1 MECPLLRSINPNA
14 LVKNKVF
21 ISQPVTVSHF
31 NYLLA
36 IMKHRKNYIAT
47 ILFSICNILP
57 TIVISP
63 AISTPNTTATNASFL
78 STAQLLNQQGADY
91 LATGKPK
98 LALDIWRRANQIYTI
113 LQDKEGIIGT
123 EINQAQAFQS
133 LGFYRQSLA
142 LLQTVQIKLQKEPS
156 SELKMKGLLSL
167 GNTLKSLRVLNNRV
181 NDSTQ
186 KIDIGAKD
194 ILTIALEIAIKRGD
208 QVTADQ
214 IKMSLANISE
224 IINTQTNDSSQETA
238 IQKYEEIRNTT
249 KSTLFKVQ
257 SDINLYRLQ
266 SKQNNQPN
274 TLQFLS
280 TTKKDLDAIAPSHS
294 TIYAYINLAKTIQ
307 KNQLDGFKDQELV
320 NQVGNLLTTAIHQSR
335 TIQDSRGEAQAL
347 GALGDIYRTNG
358 QNKYAQTITEQ
369 ALIIAEGLPAPDL
382 AYRLQWQL
390 GKILA
395 VTNPKDT
402 TLAIGAYRQAIGHL
416 KNLRNDLNASDAD
429 LQFSFRDSVEP
440 VYRELVDL
448 LLKDESKIS
457 TENLNAA
464 RDLMESLQVAEL
476 ENYFRQGCLDT
487 YTVQLDKIDRSATV
501 IYPIV
506 LPDRIAVITSI
517 PNQKLTYHSKPIA
530 EDNFNR
536 IIENIQMVITKPEF
550 VRQESS
556 FKSESEQVYD
566 LLLAPVMAKIQKSN
580 NKTLVFVLDGVLRNI
595 PMSVLYD
602 GNKYLI
608 ENYNIAL
615 TPGLQLVPPPETAN
629 RQYKALLGG
638 ISEKRQGYP
647 ALPEVQKELDYISK
661 LIPSQKLLNNEFSQN
676 KASSNLAADSSSIVH
691 LATHGEF
698 SSDPA
703 KTFILT
709 WDNQLNFNQLN
720 NLLQNRNLQSGK
732 AIDLLI
738 LSACQ
743 TATGDNRATLGLAG
757 MAVRARTKS
766 TIASLWSVEDQSTRL
781 LMNEFYQNLIVK
793 KLGKA
798 ESLKLAQQSIL
809 RHPDTK
815 YRSPFYWAPF
825 VLVGNW
831 Q

>member
-1 MECPLLRSINPNA
+1 MKRSKI
-14 LVKNKVF
+14 
-21 ISQPVTVSHF
+21 
-31 NYLLA
+31 YLT
-36 IMKHRKNYIAT
+36 T
-47 ILFSICNILP
+47 ILFSLCNILP
-57 TIVISP
+57 IAINP
-63 AISTPNTTATNASFL
+63 AVSSPNTDASNAALL

-98 LALDIWRRANQIYTI
+98 LALDIWRRSNQIYNT
-113 LQDKEGIIGT
+113 LQDKQGIIGT

-133 LGFYRQSLA
+133 LGFYRQSLS
-142 LLQTVQIKLQKEPS
+142 LLQTVQVKLQKEPNS
-156 SELKMKGLLSL
+156 PLKMKGLLSL
-167 GNTLKSLRVLNNRV
+167 GNTLKSLRVLNNRI
-181 NDSTQ
+181 DESTK

-194 ILTIALEIAIKRGD
+194 TLTAALQVAIDLQD
-208 QVTADQ
+208 QAAADQ
-214 IKMSLANISE
+214 IKMSLANTIE
-224 IINTQTNDSSQETA
+224 IINAQVENPNQEEV
-238 IQKYEEIRNTT
+238 IQKYEEIKNTT
-249 KSTLFKVQ
+249 TSTLLKVQ

-266 SKQNNQPN
+266 SKQNNQLN
-274 TLQFLS
+274 SLQFLS
-280 TTKKDLDAIAPSHS
+280 NIKKDLDSISPSRN
-294 TIYAYINLAKTIQ
+294 TIYAYINLVKIIQ
-307 KNQLDGFKDQELV
+307 KNQIDGFKDQELV
-320 NQVGNLLTTAIHQSR
+320 SQVGNLLSTAISQAR
-335 TIQDSRGEAQAL
+335 TIKDSRGEAQAL
-347 GALGDIYRTNG
+347 GVLGDIYRTNG
-358 QNKYAQTITEQ
+358 QNKYAQTLTEQ
-369 ALIIAEGLPAPDL
+369 ALVIAESLPAPDI

-395 VTNPKDT
+395 VINPKNST
-402 TLAIGAYRQAIGHL
+402 PAIGAYRQAVGHL

-440 VYRELVDL
+440 VYRELVAL
-448 LLKDESKIS
+448 LLKDESKIP
-457 TENLNAA
+457 TANLHAV

-506 LPDRIAVITSI
+506 LPDRVAVITSI
-517 PNQKLTYHSKPIA
+517 PNQELTYHSRLIA
-530 EDNFNR
+530 ENELEQTVNK
-536 IIENIQMVITKPEF
+536 IQTIITKPEF

-556 FKSESEQVYD
+556 FKSESKQIYD
-566 LLLAPVMAKIQKSN
+566 LLLAPVMTKIQKSN
-580 NKTLVFVLDGVLRNI
+580 NKTLVFVLDGILRNI
-595 PMSVLYD
+595 PMPVLYD
-602 GNKYLI
+602 GNRYLI

-615 TPGLQLVPPPETAN
+615 TPGLQLVPPPEVAN
-629 RQYKALLGG
+629 RQYKAFLGG
-638 ISEKRQGYP
+638 ISEERQGYA
-647 ALPEVQKELDYISK
+647 ALPEVRQELDYISK
-661 LIPSQKLLNNEFSQN
+661 LIPSQKLLNTEFSQN
-676 KASSNLAADSSSIVH
+676 KATSNLAIDSSSIVH

-709 WDNQLNFNQLN
+709 WDNQLNLNQLN

-732 AIDLLI
+732 AIDLLV

-766 TIASLWSVEDQSTRL
+766 TIASLWSVNDQSTRL
-781 LMNEFYQNLIVK
+781 LMNNFYENLTVK

-798 ESLKLAQQSIL
+798 ESLKLAQQSLL
-809 RHPDTK
+809 RNPN
-815 YRSPFYWAPF
+815 YRSPYYWAPF

>member
-1 MECPLLRSINPNA
+1 MKRSKI
-14 LVKNKVF
+14 
-21 ISQPVTVSHF
+21 
-31 NYLLA
+31 YLT
-36 IMKHRKNYIAT
+36 T

-57 TIVISP
+57 IIVINP
-63 AISTPNTTATNASFL
+63 ARSNTAANNAAL
-78 STAQLLNQQGADY
+78 LRTAQTLNQQGADY

-98 LALDIWRRANQIYTI
+98 LALDIWQRANQIYTL
-113 LQDKEGIIGT
+113 LQDQEGIVGT

-133 LGFYRQSLA
+133 LGFYRQSLS
-142 LLQTVQIKLQKEPS
+142 LLQTVQTKLQKEPS
-156 SELKMKGLLSL
+156 SPVKMKGLLSL

-181 NDSTQ
+181 DSST
-186 KIDIGAKD
+186 KKVDIGAKD
-194 ILTIALEIAIKRGD
+194 TLMAALQVAIDLQDKIAIN
-208 QVTADQ
+208 Q
-214 IKMSLANISE
+214 IKMSLANTTE
-224 IINTQTNDSSQETA
+224 IINNQTEDSNPATA
-238 IQKYEEIRNTT
+238 IQQYEEIKNTT
-249 KSTLFKVQ
+249 SSPLFKAQ
-257 SDINLYRLQ
+257 ADINLYRLQ
-266 SKQNNQPN
+266 SRQNTQLNA
-274 TLQFLS
+274 LQFLAS
-280 TTKKDLDAIAPSHS
+280 IKKDLDIIPPSRS

-307 KNQLDGFKDQELV
+307 KNQLDSFKDQELV
-320 NQVGNLLTTAIHQSR
+320 NQVGQLLTTAITQSR
-335 TIQDSRGEAQAL
+335 NIQDSRGEAQAL
-347 GALGDIYRTNG
+347 GALAEIYRING
-358 QNKYAQTITEQ
+358 QHKYAQTLTEQ
-369 ALIIAEGLPAPDL
+369 ALIIAESLPAPDL
-382 AYRLQWQL
+382 AYRLQWQR
-390 GKILA
+390 GKIMAA
-395 VTNPKDT
+395 VNSKDT
-402 TLAIGAYRQAIGHL
+402 TPAINAYRQAVGHL
-416 KNLRNDLNASDAD
+416 KSLRNDLNASDAE

-440 VYRELVDL
+440 VYRELVGL

-476 ENYFRQGCLDT
+476 ENYFRQGCLET

-517 PNQKLTYHSKPIA
+517 PNQKLTYHSRPIA

-536 IIENIQMVITKPEF
+536 IIENIQTIITKPEF

-556 FKSESEQVYD
+556 FKSESKQVYD
-566 LLLAPVMAKIQKSN
+566 LLMAPVMAKIQKSN
-580 NKTLVFVLDGVLRNI
+580 NKTLVFVLDGALRNI

-638 ISEKRQGYP
+638 ISEGRQGYP

-703 KTFILT
+703 KTFLLT
-709 WDNQLNFNQLN
+709 WDNQLNLNQLN

-732 AIDLLI
+732 AIDLLV

-743 TATGDNRATLGLAG
+743 TATGDKHATLGLAG
-757 MAVRARTKS
+757 MAVSARTKS
-766 TIASLWSVEDQSTRL
+766 TIASLWSVNDQSTRL
-781 LMNEFYQNLIVK
+781 LMNNFYENLTIK

-798 ESLKLAQQSIL
+798 ESLKLAQQSLL
-809 RHPDTK
+809 RHPD

>member
-1 MECPLLRSINPNA
+1 MKRSSI
-14 LVKNKVF
+14 
-21 ISQPVTVSHF
+21 
-31 NYLLA
+31 YLT
-36 IMKHRKNYIAT
+36 T
-47 ILFSICNILP
+47 IFFSLCNILP
-57 TIVISP
+57 VAIHP
-63 AISTPNTTATNASFL
+63 ALSNPNTAATNAALL
-78 STAQLLNQQGADY
+78 STAQLLNQQGVDY

-98 LALDIWRRANQIYTI
+98 LALDIWRRANQIYTS

-133 LGFYRQSLA
+133 LGFYRQSLS
-142 LLQTVQIKLQKEPS
+142 LLQAVQTKLQKEPS
-156 SELKMKGLLSL
+156 SPLKMKGLLSL
-167 GNTLKSLRVLNNRV
+167 GNTLKSLRVLNNRI
-181 NDSTQ
+181 DESTK

-194 ILTIALEIAIKRGD
+194 TLTAALRVAIDLQD
-208 QVTADQ
+208 QATADQ
-214 IKMSLANISE
+214 IKMSLANTIE
-224 IINTQTNDSSQETA
+224 IISAQVENPNQEEV
-238 IQKYEEIRNTT
+238 IQKYEEIKNTT
-249 KSTLFKVQ
+249 SSTLLKVQ

-266 SKQNNQPN
+266 SKQKNQLN
-274 TLQFLS
+274 SLQFLS
-280 TTKKDLDAIAPSHS
+280 NIKKDLDSISPSHN
-294 TIYAYINLAKTIQ
+294 TIYAYINLVKTIQ

-320 NQVGNLLTTAIHQSR
+320 SQVGNLLSTAISQAR
-335 TIQDSRGEAQAL
+335 TIKDSRGEAQAL
-347 GALGDIYRTNG
+347 GALGDIYRING
-358 QNKYAQTITEQ
+358 QNKYAQTLTEQ
-369 ALIIAEGLPAPDL
+369 ALVIAESLPAPDL

-395 VTNPKDT
+395 VINPKNST
-402 TLAIGAYRQAIGHL
+402 PAIGAYRQAVGHL

-440 VYRELVDL
+440 VYRELVAL
-448 LLKDESKIS
+448 LLKDESKIP
-457 TENLNAA
+457 TANLHAV

-501 IYPIV
+501 VYPIV
-506 LPDRIAVITSI
+506 LPDRVAVITSI
-517 PNQKLTYHSKPIA
+517 PNQELTYHSRPIA
-530 EDNFNR
+530 ENELEQTVNK
-536 IIENIQMVITKPEF
+536 IQTIITKPEF
-550 VRQESS
+550 IRQESS
-556 FKSESEQVYD
+556 FKSESKQIYD
-566 LLLAPVMAKIQKSN
+566 LILAPVMTKIKKSN
-580 NKTLVFVLDGVLRNI
+580 NKTLVFVLDGILRNI
-595 PMSVLYD
+595 PMPVLYD

-615 TPGLQLVPPPETAN
+615 TPGLQLVPPQEVAN
-629 RQYKALLGG
+629 RQYKAFLGG
-638 ISEKRQGYP
+638 ISEERQGYA
-647 ALPEVQKELDYISK
+647 ALPEVRQELDYISK
-661 LIPSQKLLNNEFSQN
+661 LIPSQKLLNTEFSQN
-676 KASSNLAADSSSIVH
+676 KATSNLAIDSSSIVH

-709 WDNQLNFNQLN
+709 WDNQLNLNQLN

-732 AIDLLI
+732 AIDLLV

-766 TIASLWSVEDQSTRL
+766 TIASLWSVNDQSTRL
-781 LMNEFYQNLIVK
+781 LMNNFYENLTVK

-798 ESLKLAQQSIL
+798 ESLKLAQQSLL
-809 RHPDTK
+809 RNPN
-815 YRSPFYWAPF
+815 YRSPYYWAPF

>member
-1 MECPLLRSINPNA
+1 
-14 LVKNKVF
+14 
-21 ISQPVTVSHF
+21 
-31 NYLLA
+31 
-36 IMKHRKNYIAT
+36 MKHRKNYIAT

-194 ILTIALEIAIKRGD
+194 ILTTALKIAIERGD
-208 QVTADQ
+208 NVTADQ
-214 IKMSLANISE
+214 IKMSLANIIE
-224 IINTQTNDSSQETA
+224 IINAQTDDSSQETA
-238 IQKYEEIRNTT
+238 IQRYEEIKNTT
-249 KSTLFKVQ
+249 SSALFKVQ

-266 SKQNNQPN
+266 SKQNNQLN
-274 TLQFLS
+274 TLQFS
-280 TTKKDLDAIAPSHS
+280 SIIKKDLDAIAPSHN

-320 NQVGNLLTTAIHQSR
+320 NQVGNLLTTAISQSR
-335 TIQDSRGEAQAL
+335 TIKDSRGEAQAL
-347 GALGDIYRTNG
+347 GALGDTYRINK
-358 QNKYAQTITEQ
+358 QHKYAQALTEQ
-369 ALIIAEGLPAPDL
+369 ALVITESLPAPDL

-395 VTNPKDT
+395 VTNPKDST
-402 TLAIGAYRQAIGHL
+402 PAIGAYRQAVGHL
-416 KNLRNDLNASDAD
+416 KNLRNDLNASDAE

-440 VYRELVDL
+440 VYRELVGL

-501 IYPIV
+501 IYPIM

-517 PNQKLTYHSKPIA
+517 PNQKLTYHSRPIA

-536 IIENIQMVITKPEF
+536 IIENIQTVITKPEF

-556 FKSESEQVYD
+556 FKSESKQVYD

-580 NKTLVFVLDGVLRNI
+580 NKTLVFVLDGALRNI

-638 ISEKRQGYP
+638 ISEGRQGYS

-703 KTFILT
+703 KTFLLT
-709 WDNQLNFNQLN
+709 WDNQLNLNQLN

-732 AIDLLI
+732 AIDLLV

-743 TATGDNRATLGLAG
+743 TATGDKHATLGLAG

-766 TIASLWSVEDQSTRL
+766 TIASLWSVNDQSTRL
-781 LMNEFYQNLIVK
+781 LMNNFYENLTIK

-798 ESLKLAQQSIL
+798 ESLKLAQQSLL
-809 RHPDTK
+809 RNPD

>member
-1 MECPLLRSINPNA
+1 MKRSTIYLTTIFFSLCNV
-14 LVKNKVF
+14 LT
-21 ISQPVTVSHF
+21 ITIQPAVS
-31 NYLLA
+31 
-36 IMKHRKNYIAT
+36 
-47 ILFSICNILP
+47 
-57 TIVISP
+57 SP
-63 AISTPNTTATNASFL
+63 DIITTNAALL

-91 LATGKPK
+91 LTTGKPK
-98 LALDIWRRANQIYTI
+98 LALDIWRRANQIYTT

-133 LGFYRQSLA
+133 LGFYRQSLS

-156 SELKMKGLLSL
+156 SPLKMKGLLSL
-167 GNTLKSLRVLNNRV
+167 GNTLKSLQVLNNRID
-181 NDSTQ
+181 DSTK

-194 ILTIALEIAIKRGD
+194 TLTAALQVAIDLQD
-208 QVTADQ
+208 QAATDQ
-214 IKMSLANISE
+214 IKMSLANTIE
-224 IINTQTNDSSQETA
+224 LINDPSDQQPTA
-238 IQKYEEIRNTT
+238 IQQYEKIKNTT
-249 KSTLFKVQ
+249 SSPLLKAQ
-257 SDINLYRLQ
+257 ADINLYRLK
-266 SKQNNQPN
+266 SKPNSQPN
-274 TLQFLS
+274 ALKTIAS
-280 TTKKDLDAIAPSHS
+280 IRANLDPISPSHN
-294 TIYAYINLAKTIQ
+294 TIYTYVNLAKTIQ
-307 KNQLDGFKDQELV
+307 KNHPKGFQDQELV
-320 NQVGNLLTTAIHQSR
+320 TQVSQLLTTAIGQSR
-335 TIQDSRGEAQAL
+335 TIKDSRGEAQAL
-347 GALGDIYRTNG
+347 GALGDLYRITD
-358 QNKYAQTITEQ
+358 QNKYAQTLTEQ
-369 ALIIAEGLPAPDL
+369 SLVIAESLPAPDL

-395 VTNPKDT
+395 VTNPQNT
-402 TLAIGAYRQAIGHL
+402 VPAIKAYRQAVDHL
-416 KNLRNDLNASDAD
+416 KTLRNDLNASDAE

-448 LLKDESKIS
+448 LLKDERKIS
-457 TENLNAA
+457 DNNLEDA
-464 RDLMESLQVAEL
+464 RKLMESLQVAEL

-506 LPDRIAVITSI
+506 LKDRVAVITSI
-517 PNQKLTYHSKPIA
+517 PNQKPTYHSRPIS
-530 EDNFNR
+530 ENDFNQT
-536 IIENIQMVITKPEF
+536 IENIQRVITKSEF
-550 VRQESS
+550 LRQESS
-556 FKSESEQVYD
+556 FKSESKQIYD
-566 LLLAPVMAKIQKSN
+566 LLLAPVMTKIQKSN

-615 TPGLQLVPPPETAN
+615 TPGLQLVPPQEVAN

-638 ISEKRQGYP
+638 ISEERQGYS

-661 LIPSQKLLNNEFSQN
+661 LIPSQKLLNTEFSQD
-676 KASSNLAADSSSIVH
+676 KASSNLAIDSSSIVH

-698 SSDPA
+698 SSDPT

-709 WDNQLNFNQLN
+709 WDNQLNLNQLN

-732 AIDLLI
+732 AIDLLV

-766 TIASLWSVEDQSTRL
+766 TIASLWSVNDQSTRL
-781 LMNEFYQNLIVK
+781 LMNNFYENLTVK
-793 KLGKA
+793 KLSKA
-798 ESLKLAQQSIL
+798 ESLKLAQQSLL
-809 RHPDTK
+809 RNPD
-815 YRSPFYWAPF
+815 YRSPYYWAPF

>member
-1 MECPLLRSINPNA
+1 
-14 LVKNKVF
+14 
-21 ISQPVTVSHF
+21 
-31 NYLLA
+31 
-36 IMKHRKNYIAT
+36 MKHRKNYIAT

-194 ILTIALEIAIKRGD
+194 ILTTALKIAIERGD
-208 QVTADQ
+208 NVTADQ
-214 IKMSLANISE
+214 IKMSLANIIE
-224 IINTQTNDSSQETA
+224 IINAQTDDSSQETA
-238 IQKYEEIRNTT
+238 IQRYEEIKNTT
-249 KSTLFKVQ
+249 SSALFKVQ

-266 SKQNNQPN
+266 SKQNNQLN

-280 TTKKDLDAIAPSHS
+280 IIKKDLDAIAPSHN

-320 NQVGNLLTTAIHQSR
+320 NQVGNLLTTAISQSR
-335 TIQDSRGEAQAL
+335 TIKDSRGEAQAL
-347 GALGDIYRTNG
+347 GALGDTYRINK
-358 QNKYAQTITEQ
+358 QHKYAQALTEQ
-369 ALIIAEGLPAPDL
+369 ALVITESLPAPDL

-390 GKILA
+390 GKIMA
-395 VTNPKDT
+395 VTNPKDST
-402 TLAIGAYRQAIGHL
+402 PAIGAYRQAVGHL
-416 KNLRNDLNASDAD
+416 KNLRNDLNASDAE
-429 LQFSFRDSVEP
+429 LQSSFRDSVEP
-440 VYRELVDL
+440 VYRELVGL

-501 IYPIV
+501 IYPIM

-517 PNQKLTYHSKPIA
+517 PNQKLTYHSRPIA

-536 IIENIQMVITKPEF
+536 IIENIQTVITKPEF

-556 FKSESEQVYD
+556 FKSESKQVYD

-580 NKTLVFVLDGVLRNI
+580 NKTLVFVLDSALRNI

-615 TPGLQLVPPPETAN
+615 TPGLQLVPPQEVVAN

-638 ISEKRQGYP
+638 ISEERQGYS

-661 LIPSQKLLNNEFSQN
+661 LIPSQKLLNTEFSQN
-676 KASSNLAADSSSIVH
+676 KVASNLAGDSSSIVH

-703 KTFILT
+703 KTFLLT
-709 WDNQLNFNQLN
+709 WDNQLNLNQLN

-732 AIDLLI
+732 AIDLLV

-743 TATGDNRATLGLAG
+743 TATGDKHATLGLAG

-766 TIASLWSVEDQSTRL
+766 TIASLWSVNDQSTRL
-781 LMNEFYQNLIVK
+781 LMNNFYENLTIK

-798 ESLKLAQQSIL
+798 ESLKLAQQSLL
-809 RHPDTK
+809 RNPD

>member
-1 MECPLLRSINPNA
+1 MKRSKI
-14 LVKNKVF
+14 
-21 ISQPVTVSHF
+21 
-31 NYLLA
+31 YLT
-36 IMKHRKNYIAT
+36 T
-47 ILFSICNILP
+47 ILFSLCNILP
-57 TIVISP
+57 IAINP
-63 AISTPNTTATNASFL
+63 AISSPNTDATNAALL

-98 LALDIWRRANQIYTI
+98 LALDIWRRAHQIYTT

-133 LGFYRQSLA
+133 LGFYRQSLS
-142 LLQTVQIKLQKEPS
+142 LLQTVRVKLQKEPS
-156 SELKMKGLLSL
+156 SPLKMKGLLSL
-167 GNTLKSLRVLNNRV
+167 GNTLKSLRVLNNRID
-181 NDSTQ
+181 DST
-186 KIDIGAKD
+186 KKVDIGAKD
-194 ILTIALEIAIKRGD
+194 TLAAALQVAIDLQD
-208 QVTADQ
+208 QAAADQ
-214 IKMSLANISE
+214 IKMSLANTIE
-224 IINTQTNDSSQETA
+224 LINDPDDQQPTA
-238 IQKYEEIRNTT
+238 IQQYEKIKNTT
-249 KSTLFKVQ
+249 SSPLLKAQ
-257 SDINLYRLQ
+257 SDINLYRL
-266 SKQNNQPN
+266 NPN
-274 TLQFLS
+274 SQLN
-280 TTKKDLDAIAPSHS
+280 DLGKIASIRENLDSIPPSHN
-294 TIYAYINLAKTIQ
+294 TIYAYVNLAKTIQ
-307 KNQLDGFKDQELV
+307 KNHPNGFRDQELV
-320 NQVGNLLTTAIHQSR
+320 TQVSKLLTTAIKQAR
-335 TIQDSRGEAQAL
+335 TIKDSRGEAQAL
-347 GALGDIYRTNG
+347 GSLGDLYRITG
-358 QNKYAQTITEQ
+358 QNKYAQTLTEQ
-369 ALIIAEGLPAPDL
+369 SLVIAESLPAPDL

-395 VTNPKDT
+395 VINPQDT
-402 TLAIGAYRQAIGHL
+402 VLAIKAYRQAVDHL
-416 KNLRNDLNASDAD
+416 KTLRNDLNASDAE

-448 LLKDESKIS
+448 LLKDERKIS
-457 TENLNAA
+457 DNNLEDA
-464 RDLMESLQVAEL
+464 RKLMESLQVAEL

-487 YTVQLDKIDRSATV
+487 YTVQLDKIDRSAIV

-506 LPDRIAVITSI
+506 LHDRVAVITSI
-517 PNQKLTYHSKPIA
+517 PERGQKPKLVYRSRPIL
-530 EDNFNR
+530 EKDFTQTVD
-536 IIENIQMVITKPEF
+536 NIQTRISKTEIL
-550 VRQESS
+550 RQE
-556 FKSESEQVYD
+556 FKLKSESKEIYD
-566 LLLAPVMAKIQKSN
+566 LVLAPVIADIQKSN
-580 NKTLVFVLDGVLRNI
+580 NKTLVFVLDGALRNI

-608 ENYNIAL
+608 ENYNVVLA
-615 TPGLQLVPPPETAN
+615 PGLQLVPPQDISTN

-638 ISEKRQGYP
+638 ISEERQGYS

-676 KASSNLAADSSSIVH
+676 KASSNLSIDSSSIVH

-703 KTFILT
+703 KTFLLT
-709 WDNQLNFNQLN
+709 WDDQLNLNQLN

-732 AIDLLI
+732 AIDLLV

-766 TIASLWSVEDQSTRL
+766 TIASLWSVDDRSTRL
-781 LMNEFYQNLIVK
+781 LMNEFYQNLTVK

-809 RHPDTK
+809 RHPNPK
-815 YRSPFYWAPF
+815 YRSPYYWAPF

>member
-1 MECPLLRSINPNA
+1 MKRSSI
-14 LVKNKVF
+14 
-21 ISQPVTVSHF
+21 
-31 NYLLA
+31 YLT
-36 IMKHRKNYIAT
+36 T
-47 ILFSICNILP
+47 IFFSLCNILP
-57 TIVISP
+57 VAIHP
-63 AISTPNTTATNASFL
+63 ALSNPNTAATNAALL

-98 LALDIWRRANQIYTI
+98 LALDIWRRANQIYTT
-113 LQDKEGIIGT
+113 LQDKQGIIGT

-133 LGFYRQSLA
+133 LGFYRQSLS
-142 LLQTVQIKLQKEPS
+142 LLQTVQVKLQKEPNS
-156 SELKMKGLLSL
+156 PLKMKGLLSL
-167 GNTLKSLRVLNNRV
+167 GNTLKSLRVLNNRIDE
-181 NDSTQ
+181 NTK

-194 ILTIALEIAIKRGD
+194 TLTAALRVAIDLQD
-208 QVTADQ
+208 QAAADQ
-214 IKMSLANISE
+214 IKMSLANTIE
-224 IINTQTNDSSQETA
+224 IISAQVENPNQEEV
-238 IQKYEEIRNTT
+238 IQKYEEIKNTT
-249 KSTLFKVQ
+249 SSTLLKVQ

-266 SKQNNQPN
+266 SKQNNQLN
-274 TLQFLS
+274 SLQFLS
-280 TTKKDLDAIAPSHS
+280 NIKKDLDSISPSRN
-294 TIYAYINLAKTIQ
+294 TIYAYINLVKTIQ
-307 KNQLDGFKDQELV
+307 NNQLDGFKDQELV
-320 NQVGNLLTTAIHQSR
+320 SQVGNLLSTAISQAR
-335 TIQDSRGEAQAL
+335 TIKDSRGEAQAL

-358 QNKYAQTITEQ
+358 QNKYAQTLTEQ
-369 ALIIAEGLPAPDL
+369 ALVIAESLPAPDI

-395 VTNPKDT
+395 VINPKNST
-402 TLAIGAYRQAIGHL
+402 PAIGAYRQAVGHL

-440 VYRELVDL
+440 VYRELVAL
-448 LLKDESKIS
+448 LLKDESKIP
-457 TENLNAA
+457 TANLHAV

-506 LPDRIAVITSI
+506 LPDRLAVITSI
-517 PNQKLTYHSKPIA
+517 PNQELTYHSRLIA
-530 EDNFNR
+530 ENELEQTVNK
-536 IIENIQMVITKPEF
+536 IQTIITKPEF

-556 FKSESEQVYD
+556 FKSESKQIYD
-566 LLLAPVMAKIQKSN
+566 LLLAPVMTKIQKSN
-580 NKTLVFVLDGVLRNI
+580 NKTLVFVLDGILRNI
-595 PMSVLYD
+595 PMPVLYD
-602 GNKYLI
+602 GNRYLI

-615 TPGLQLVPPPETAN
+615 TPGLQLVPPQEVAN
-629 RQYKALLGG
+629 RQYKAFLGG
-638 ISEKRQGYP
+638 ISEERQGYA
-647 ALPEVQKELDYISK
+647 ALPEVRQELDYISK
-661 LIPSQKLLNNEFSQN
+661 LIPSQKLLNTEFSQN
-676 KASSNLAADSSSIVH
+676 KATSNLAIDSASIVH

-709 WDNQLNFNQLN
+709 WDNQLNLNQLN

-732 AIDLLI
+732 AIDLLV

-766 TIASLWSVEDQSTRL
+766 TIASLWSVNDQSTRL
-781 LMNEFYQNLIVK
+781 LMNNFYENLTVK

-798 ESLKLAQQSIL
+798 ESLKLAQQSLL
-809 RHPDTK
+809 RNPN
-815 YRSPFYWAPF
+815 YRSPYYWAPF

>member
-1 MECPLLRSINPNA
+1 MKRSKI
-14 LVKNKVF
+14 
-21 ISQPVTVSHF
+21 
-31 NYLLA
+31 YLT
-36 IMKHRKNYIAT
+36 T
-47 ILFSICNILP
+47 ILFSLCNILP
-57 TIVISP
+57 IAINP
-63 AISTPNTTATNASFL
+63 AISSPNTDATNAALL

-98 LALDIWRRANQIYTI
+98 LALDIWRRAHQIYTT

-133 LGFYRQSLA
+133 LGFYRQSLS
-142 LLQTVQIKLQKEPS
+142 LLQTVRVKLQKEPS
-156 SELKMKGLLSL
+156 SPLKMKGLLSL
-167 GNTLKSLRVLNNRV
+167 GNTLKSLRVLNNRID
-181 NDSTQ
+181 DST
-186 KIDIGAKD
+186 KKVDIGAKD
-194 ILTIALEIAIKRGD
+194 TLAAALQVAIDLQD
-208 QVTADQ
+208 QAAADQ
-214 IKMSLANISE
+214 IKMSLANTIE
-224 IINTQTNDSSQETA
+224 LINDPDDRQPTA
-238 IQKYEEIRNTT
+238 IQQYEKIKNTT
-249 KSTLFKVQ
+249 NSPLLKAQ
-257 SDINLYRLQ
+257 SDINLYRL
-266 SKQNNQPN
+266 NPN
-274 TLQFLS
+274 SQLN
-280 TTKKDLDAIAPSHS
+280 DLGKIASIRENLDSIPPSHN
-294 TIYAYINLAKTIQ
+294 TIYAYVNLAKTIQ
-307 KNQLDGFKDQELV
+307 KNHPNGFRDQELV
-320 NQVGNLLTTAIHQSR
+320 TQVSKLLTTAIEQAR
-335 TIQDSRGEAQAL
+335 TIKDSRGEAQAL
-347 GALGDIYRTNG
+347 GSLGDLYRITG
-358 QNKYAQTITEQ
+358 QNKYAQTLTEQ
-369 ALIIAEGLPAPDL
+369 SLVIAESLPAPDL

-395 VTNPKDT
+395 VINPQDT
-402 TLAIGAYRQAIGHL
+402 VLAIKAYRQAVDHL
-416 KNLRNDLNASDAD
+416 KTLRNDLNASDAE

-448 LLKDESKIS
+448 LLKDERKIS
-457 TENLNAA
+457 DNNLEDA
-464 RDLMESLQVAEL
+464 RKLMESLQVAEL

-487 YTVQLDKIDRSATV
+487 YTVQLDKIDRSAIV

-506 LPDRIAVITSI
+506 LHDRVAVITSI
-517 PNQKLTYHSKPIA
+517 PERGQKPKLVYRSRPIL
-530 EDNFNR
+530 EKDFTQTVD
-536 IIENIQMVITKPEF
+536 NIQTRISKTEIL
-550 VRQESS
+550 RQE
-556 FKSESEQVYD
+556 FKLKSESKEIYD
-566 LLLAPVMAKIQKSN
+566 LVLAPVIADIQKSN
-580 NKTLVFVLDGVLRNI
+580 NKTLVFVLDGALRNI

-608 ENYNIAL
+608 ENYNVVLA
-615 TPGLQLVPPPETAN
+615 PGLQLVPPQDISTN

-638 ISEKRQGYP
+638 ISEERQGYS

-676 KASSNLAADSSSIVH
+676 KASSNLSIDSSSIVH

-703 KTFILT
+703 KTFLLT
-709 WDNQLNFNQLN
+709 WDDQLNLNQLN

-732 AIDLLI
+732 AIDLLV

-766 TIASLWSVEDQSTRL
+766 TIASLWSVDDRSTRL
-781 LMNEFYQNLIVK
+781 LMNEFYQNLTVK

-809 RHPDTK
+809 RHPNPK
-815 YRSPFYWAPF
+815 YRSPYYWAPF